1 MEGVKYLSSKSNDKM
16 TNRIG
21 GDYSHEAL
29 EAFRSAYAQQL
40 STPEDQ
46 DIDART
52 GLPTAHIS
60 NTSPWIDHV
69 GIWKY
74 PSGKGP
80 DDDLKQ
86 PFVPEQYYEDDGE
99 GGEELS
105 DEEIDTLVDE
115 LLNELNPEGDDGLS
129 SEDDE

>member
-1 MEGVKYLSSKSNDKM
+1 M

-21 GDYSHEAL
+21 GDYSHETL
-29 EAFRSAYAQQL
+29 EAFRAAYAQQL
-40 STPEDQ
+40 STPQDQ

-52 GLPTAHIS
+52 GLPTSHIS

-80 DDDLKQ
+80 DEDLKQ
-86 PFVPEQYYEDDGE
+86 PFQPENYYEEEEYEEETEEEDDLSQEQYDALIDQIL
-99 GGEELS
+99 EEL
-105 DEEIDTLVDE
+105 ET
-115 LLNELNPEGDDGLS
+115 EGLTDD
-129 SEDDE
+129 

>member
-1 MEGVKYLSSKSNDKM
+1 M

-29 EAFRSAYAQQL
+29 EAFRAAYAQQL

-46 DIDART
+46 DIDSRT

-86 PFVPEQYYEDDGE
+86 PFQPENYYEEEEDE
-99 GGEELS
+99 EELS
-105 DEEIDTLVDE
+105 VEEIDALIDE
-115 LLNELNPEGDDGLS
+115 ILEELNTGETENGATY
-129 SEDDE
+129 EDEE

>member
-1 MEGVKYLSSKSNDKM
+1 M

-52 GLPTAHIS
+52 GLPTSHIS

-80 DDDLKQ
+80 DGDLKQ
-86 PFVPEQYYEDDGE
+86 PFQPESYYE
-99 GGEELS
+99 EEEKLAE
-105 DEEIDTLVDE
+105 DEVDALVNEILDE
-115 LLNELNPEGDDGLS
+115 LLMEEDNEPAD
-129 SEDDE
+129 EDYE

>member
-1 MEGVKYLSSKSNDKM
+1 M

-60 NTSPWIDHV
+60 NTSPWIEHV

-80 DDDLKQ
+80 DGDLKQ
-86 PFVPEQYYEDDGE
+86 PFTPESYYDGE
-99 GGEELS
+99 EDTDEEVQLT
-105 DEEIDTLVDE
+105 DEEIDTLIDE
-115 LLNELNPEGDDGLS
+115 ILEELSTEENDGPDF
-129 SEDDE
+129 EDDE

>member
-1 MEGVKYLSSKSNDKM
+1 M

-29 EAFRSAYAQQL
+29 EAFRAAYAQQL
-40 STPEDQ
+40 STPQDQ

-52 GLPTAHIS
+52 GLPTSHIS

-69 GIWKY
+69 GVWKY

-86 PFVPEQYYEDDGE
+86 PFQPESYYEEEETDED
-99 GGEELS
+99 EELTE
-105 DEEIDTLVDE
+105 EEIDTLIDEILDE
-115 LLNELNPEGDDGLS
+115 LSTEETDGLDY
-129 SEDDE
+129 EDDE